1 MKKDLIWT
9 LRNVEFRQMKRKED
23 KIPSW
28 VISMNKDTEIKMR
41 ASRHTL
47 NTSLPDP
54 FSSSSF
60 GQLPTLL
67 YFSEEN

>member
-1 MKKDLIWT
+1 
-9 LRNVEFRQMKRKED
+9 MKRKED

-28 VISMNKDTEIKMR
+28 VTSRNKDMEIKMR

-60 GQLPTLL
+60 GQMPTLL
-67 YFSEEN
+67 YFSKEN